1 MEPIKATDRLFIVG
15 PTGTG
20 KTTLMAQFVRQL
32 PAHWTTFGIDPK
44 PARDMRTMFP
54 RTLKR
59 PEQISTFQGRGRIHQ
74 PTFARGAYDPF
85 LEAIWQRQRCTL
97 VIDDL
102 RLVMLHGSTDH
113 LESLLV
119 AGRERQIGVW
129 SSMQRPIDLLE
140 LITEAEWIVSFG
152 LQMKK
157 DRMRMGERGFDADEA
172 YAKLVGDHD
181 YFVHRRGWKEP
192 MFPLSRIPP
201 KKERMRKHVTR

>member
-1 MEPIKATDRLFIVG
+1 MEPIRATDRLFIVG

-20 KTTLMAQFVRQL
+20 KTTLMAQFVSQL
-32 PAHWTTFGIDPK
+32 PAYWTAFGIDPK
-44 PARDMRTMFP
+44 PARDMKKMFP
-54 RTLKR
+54 RTLTR
-59 PEQISTFQGRGRIHQ
+59 PEQVIPFRGKGRIHK
-74 PTFARGAYDPF
+74 PTFARGAYDDF
-85 LEAIWQRQRCTL
+85 LEEIWQRQLCTL

-152 LQMKK
+152 LQMRK
-157 DRMRMGERGFDADEA
+157 DRERIAERGFDADA
-172 YAKLVGDHD
+172 AFSQLKSDHD
-181 YFVHRRGWKEP
+181 FLMHRRGWDKP
-192 MFPLSRIPP
+192 QIMN
-201 KKERMRKHVTR
+201 T